1 MLLFSPQPRA
11 IKDRSSKDPTRKQRR
26 LLANSE
32 IALPLISIPPR
43 GLMLDFADS
52 PNSYREAAGRNNRK
66 KQQLAMGR
74 NVDRSPKLMLAVNV
88 ESHWAC

>member
-1 MLLFSPQPRA
+1 MLLLSPQPRA

-52 PNSYREAAGRNNRK
+52 PNNYRKAAGRSNRK
-66 KQQLAMGR
+66 KQQKLAR
-74 NVDRSPKLMLAVNV
+74 VDRSPKLMLAVNV
-88 ESHWAC
+88 ESDWAS

>member
-1 MLLFSPQPRA
+1 MLLLSPQPRA
-11 IKDRSSKDPTRKQRR
+11 IKNRSSKDPTRKQRR

-52 PNSYREAAGRNNRK
+52 PNNYRKVTGSSRK
-66 KQQLAMGR
+66 KQQKLGR
-74 NVDRSPKLMLAVNV
+74 VDRSPKLMLVVNV
-88 ESHWAC
+88 ERAS

>member
-1 MLLFSPQPRA
+1 MLLLSPQPRA

-52 PNSYREAAGRNNRK
+52 PNNYRKAAARSGRK
-66 KQQLAMGR
+66 KQQLKQNRADNSLR
-74 NVDRSPKLMLAVNV
+74 LELTVNV
-88 ESHWAC
+88 ETDWAS